1 MLMNRPVL
9 RSSERGA
16 SAILAAA
23 SLLTLIGIAAVAI
36 DLGAGY
42 NERRQDQ
49 TAVDLGAVSG
59 AIAFISPT
67 SSDSITNEVLAI
79 VEENLD
85 SSFSASEWE
94 TAWSSCTDPGA
105 YNPLPAP
112 AAWSAATLSC
122 ISANSDTIRVRVP
135 DQIIDTAFASAIGS
149 DELRT
154 SAVAE
159 AKYQYTGTGKPKPFG
174 LLNGLPAGETCLTQP
189 ATGQAMDACDGNSSG
204 NFGMMLSD
212 TWALDGDTVVDCGT
226 PGENEVQIAVAL
238 GMDHPIGT
246 VAPGL
251 IPGSG
256 AAWQSPPASNTRL
269 DDCTPSGGIGVPS
282 DSNPNYG
289 PVNTMLASTG
299 NNFAKAVEVGLITG
313 EPSDFVNAANPA
325 TVAPLLQQVGVG
337 APSVISTREIQ
348 QKQGSTTY
356 SYIVDNTPLWEH
368 LRDWSDIQSGHSGA
382 GMGAACKKADIAAAP
397 IATDAMSAC
406 LVAYET
412 AVAGG
417 ATIGDLFKD
426 SISGNPRFGWAPQ
439 FHHTTWGSGSHWQP
453 IKEFRPIYINRIWFN
468 CNGKYGGPLP
478 DSDAC
483 NDKGKGL
490 IFEPKGTADESLL
503 KVGSGG
509 SVKALRMDQVTGFLL
524 PKGSLPD
531 WLEKSFPGGVTAPIE
546 VVISR

>member
-1 MLMNRPVL
+1 MRRFSTS
-9 RSSERGA
+9 RSEKGA
-16 SAILAAA
+16 SAIIIAA
-23 SLLTLIGIAAVAI
+23 SAILLLGIGAVAI

-49 TAVDLGAVSG
+49 TSVDLGAVSG
-59 AIAFISPT
+59 ALAFVSPSSASAIA
-67 SSDSITNEVLAI
+67 DAALAI

-85 SSFSASEWE
+85 TSYSAAEWE

-122 ISANSDTIRVRVP
+122 ISANTDTVRVRVP
-135 DQIIDTAFASAIGS
+135 DQIIETALGGAIGS
-149 DELRT
+149 SNLRT

-159 AKYQYTGTGKPKPFG
+159 AKFQFTGPGKPKPFG

-212 TWALDGDTVVDCGT
+212 TWGLDGDTVVDCGT

-246 VAPGL
+246 VAASL
-251 IPGSG
+251 IPGAG
-256 AAWQSPPASNTRL
+256 GAWQSPPANNTRL
-269 DDCTPSGGIGVPS
+269 DDCTPSGGIGIPS
-282 DSNPNYG
+282 DNNPNYG
-289 PVNTMLASTG
+289 PVNTMEASTG
-299 NNFAKAVEVGLITG
+299 NNFAKAVEIGLITG
-313 EPSDFVNAANPA
+313 EPADFVNATSPA
-325 TVAPLLQQVGVG
+325 SVKPLLQQLTTG
-337 APSVISTREIQ
+337 ASSREIE
-348 QKQGSTTY
+348 QKVGGTTT

-368 LRDWSDIQSGHSGA
+368 LKDWSDIQSSHSGA
-382 GMGAACKKADIAAAP
+382 GIGSVCKKSDIASAAVSS
-397 IATDAMSAC
+397 DAMTAC

-412 AVAGG
+412 SGL
-417 ATIGDLFKD
+417 TNDLFKS
-426 SISGNPRFGWAPQ
+426 SISNYARFGWAPQ

-468 CNGKYGGPLP
+468 CNGKYGGQLP
-478 DSDAC
+478 DTDAC

-490 IFEPKGTADESLL
+490 IFEPEGTADESLL

-531 WLEKSFPGGVTAPIE
+531 ELEKSFPGGVTGPFE